1 MEALLYLLKQPYRRN
16 FKEDTQME
24 RNPNQKSSL
33 KKTFSTQ
40 NLVMMA
46 ALIAMQIILA
56 RFLSIQVSDTLR
68 ISFESIPV
76 ILAGMWLGPIPG
88 AIVAVVADFLGTI
101 LSGYGTWFPP
111 LVLGPLSVGI
121 ISGLS
126 TKYIFRSPLAET
138 KDTWKVAAIVIV
150 VGILNSF
157 LFGLIGSTLYSILIA
172 GNTTAFPVLLWTNL
186 IQRLATK
193 PLTIAVNAVA
203 VTIVNRA
210 VYKPVGSHIL
220 SRA

>member
-1 MEALLYLLKQPYRRN
+1 
-16 FKEDTQME
+16 ME
-24 RNPNQKSSL
+24 RNPNQKTSL

-56 RFLSIQVSDTLR
+56 RFLSIQASDTLR

-88 AIVAVVADFLGTI
+88 AIVAVIADFLGTI

-111 LVLGPLSVGI
+111 LVLGPLAVGVL
-121 ISGLS
+121 SGIS

-138 KDTWKVAAIVIV
+138 KDTWKVAAIAVV

-157 LFGLIGSTLYSILIA
+157 VFGLVGSTLYSCIMVKQDTTIFWILL
-172 GNTTAFPVLLWTNL
+172 GTNF

-193 PLTIAVNAVA
+193 PLTIAVNAVV

-210 VYKPVGSHIL
+210 VYKPVVSHLL

>member
-1 MEALLYLLKQPYRRN
+1 
-16 FKEDTQME
+16 ME
-24 RNPNQKSSL
+24 RNPNQKTAL
-33 KKTFSTQ
+33 KKVFSIQ

-56 RFLSIQVSDTLR
+56 RYLSIQASDTLR

-88 AIVAVVADFLGTI
+88 AIVAVIADFLGTI

-121 ISGLS
+121 LSGVS

-138 KDTWKVAAIVIV
+138 RDTWKVAVIV
-150 VGILNSF
+150 VTVGILNSF
-157 LFGLIGSTLYSILIA
+157 VFGLIGSTMYSILVA
-172 GNTTAFPVLLWTNL
+172 GNTTAFPVLMWTNL

-210 VYKPVGSHIL
+210 VYKPVVRQIL

>member
-1 MEALLYLLKQPYRRN
+1 
-16 FKEDTQME
+16 ME
-24 RNPNQKSSL
+24 RNQNQKTAL

-56 RFLSIQVSDTLR
+56 RFLSIQASDTLR

-88 AIVAVVADFLGTI
+88 AIVAVIADFLGTI

-121 ISGLS
+121 LSGVS

-138 KDTWKVAAIVIV
+138 RDTWKVAVIV
-150 VGILNSF
+150 VTVGILNSF
-157 LFGLIGSTLYSILIA
+157 VFGLIGSTMYSILVA
-172 GNTTAFPVLLWTNL
+172 GNTTAFPVLMWTNL

-210 VYKPVGSHIL
+210 VYKPVVRQIL

>member
-1 MEALLYLLKQPYRRN
+1 
-16 FKEDTQME
+16 ME
-24 RNPNQKSSL
+24 RNQKRKVSL

-76 ILAGMWLGPIPG
+76 FLAGMWLGPVPG
-88 AIVAVVADFLGTI
+88 AVVAVLADLLGTI
-101 LSGYGTWFPP
+101 ISGYGVWFPP
-111 LVLGPLSVGI
+111 LVLGPMMVGI
-121 ISGLS
+121 LSGVS
-126 TKYIFRSPLAET
+126 TKYIFRSPLAENR
-138 KDTWKVAAIVIV
+138 DLWKVLVTVIT

-157 LFGLIGSTLYSILIA
+157 LFGLIGSTLYSCIMVRQDTTIFWILL
-172 GNTTAFPVLLWTNL
+172 GTNFV
-186 IQRLATK
+186 QRLATK
-193 PLTIAVNAVA
+193 PLTIAVDTLMV
-203 VTIVNRA
+203 VIINRA
-210 VYKPVGSHIL
+210 VYKPVVSHIL

>member
-1 MEALLYLLKQPYRRN
+1 
-16 FKEDTQME
+16 ME
-24 RNPNQKSSL
+24 RNPNQKTSL
-33 KKTFSTQ
+33 RKTFSTQ

-56 RFLSIQVSDTLR
+56 RFLSIQASDTLR

-88 AIVAVVADFLGTI
+88 AIVAVIADFLGTI

-121 ISGLS
+121 LSGVS
-126 TKYIFRSPLAET
+126 TKYIFRSPLAENR
-138 KDTWKVAAIVIV
+138 DLWKVLVTVIT

-157 LFGLIGSTLYSILIA
+157 VFGLIGSTLYSILIM
-172 GNTTAFPVLLWTNL
+172 GNTTALPVLLWTNL
-186 IQRLATK
+186 IQRLTTK
-193 PLTIAVNAVA
+193 PLTIAVNAVV

-210 VYKPVGSHIL
+210 VYKPVVSHLL

>member
-1 MEALLYLLKQPYRRN
+1 
-16 FKEDTQME
+16 ME
-24 RNPNQKSSL
+24 RNPNQKTSL
-33 KKTFSTQ
+33 RKTFSTQ

-56 RFLSIQVSDTLR
+56 RFLSIQASDTLR

-88 AIVAVVADFLGTI
+88 AIVAVIADFLGTI

-111 LVLGPLSVGI
+111 LVLGPLAVGI
-121 ISGLS
+121 LSGVS

-138 KDTWKVAAIVIV
+138 KDTWKVAAIAVV

-157 LFGLIGSTLYSILIA
+157 VFGLVGSTLYSCIMVKQDITIFWILL
-172 GNTTAFPVLLWTNL
+172 GTNF

-193 PLTIAVNAVA
+193 PLTIAVNAVV

-210 VYKPVGSHIL
+210 VYKPVVSHLL

>member
-1 MEALLYLLKQPYRRN
+1 
-16 FKEDTQME
+16 ME
-24 RNPNQKSSL
+24 RNQTTEKTPKSKSKL
-33 KKTFSTQ
+33 LTTR

-56 RFLSIQVSDTLR
+56 RFLSIQASDTLR

-88 AIVAVVADFLGTI
+88 AIVAVLADFLGTI

-111 LVLGPLSVGI
+111 LVLGPLAVGVL
-121 ISGLS
+121 SGVS

-138 KDTWKVAAIVIV
+138 KDTWKVAAIAVA
-150 VGILNSF
+150 VGLLNSF
-157 LFGLIGSTLYSILIA
+157 VFGLIGSTLYSCIMVKQDMTIFWILL
-172 GNTTAFPVLLWTNL
+172 GTNFL
-186 IQRLATK
+186 QRLATK
-193 PLTIAVNAVA
+193 PLTIAVNAVV
-203 VTIVNRA
+203 VTVVNRA
-210 VYKPVGSHIL
+210 VYKPVVSHIL

>member
-1 MEALLYLLKQPYRRN
+1 
-16 FKEDTQME
+16 ME
-24 RNPNQKSSL
+24 RTNKPENTPKTPASKSKL
-33 KKTFSTQ
+33 FTAH
-40 NLVMMA
+40 NLAMMA
-46 ALIAMQIILA
+46 SLVAMQIILS
-56 RFLSIQVSDTLR
+56 RFLGIQVSDTLR

-121 ISGLS
+121 LSGIS

-138 KDTWKVAAIVIV
+138 RDAWKVAVVVVIL
-150 VGILNSF
+150 GILNSF
-157 LFGLIGSTLYSILIA
+157 VFGLIGSTLYSCIMVKQD
-172 GNTTAFPVLLWTNL
+172 TTIFWVLLGTNL
-186 IQRLATK
+186 VQRLATK
-193 PLTIAVNAVA
+193 PLTIAVNAVV

-210 VYKPVGSHIL
+210 VYKPVVRRL
-220 SRA
+220 VSRA

>member
-1 MEALLYLLKQPYRRN
+1 
-16 FKEDTQME
+16 ME
-24 RNPNQKSSL
+24 RNPYQKASL

-76 ILAGMWLGPIPG
+76 ILAGMWLGPLPG
-88 AIVAVVADFLGTI
+88 AIVAIIADLLGTI
-101 LSGYGTWFPP
+101 ISGYGVWFPP
-111 LVLGPLSVGI
+111 LVLGPMMVGI
-121 ISGLS
+121 LSGVS
-126 TKYIFRSPLAET
+126 TKYIFRSPLADT
-138 KDTWKVAAIVIV
+138 KDLWKVLVTAIT

-157 LFGLIGSTLYSILIA
+157 CFGLIGSTLYSCLMVRHDTTVFWILL
-172 GNTTAFPVLLWTNL
+172 GTNF
-186 IQRLATK
+186 IQRLTTK
-193 PLTIAVNAVA
+193 PLTIFVNTVM
-203 VTIVNRA
+203 VVIINRA
-210 VYKPVGSHIL
+210 VYKPVVRHIL